1 MYPSE
6 RQEQILALLKEEK
19 SISVHKLAKLLFTSE
34 SSIRRDLAALQDLGH
49 LKRTF
54 GGAVLFE
61 SAEKEV
67 SLMYRSTQNM
77 REKAIIAQKAAVY
90 LADGM
95 TIFLDASSSA
105 AQMLPYLKKYNDL
118 TVITNSPQTSL
129 QLGEM
134 KIRNYCTGGLLLR
147 HSIAY
152 VGSGAEDF
160 IRRFNADLLFFSCRG
175 FSSEGGLTDSMEEE
189 ARIRQIMMKR
199 SRKTIFLC
207 DRSKYDQTFPYRI
220 CDIQD
225 VDVLISE

>member
-1 MYPSE
+1 MYPSQ

-34 SSIRRDLAALQDLGH
+34 SSIRRDLAALQDLGK

-77 REKAIIAQKAAVY
+77 QAKARIAEKAAVY

-105 AQMLPYLKKYNDL
+105 AQMLPHLKKFKDI
-118 TVITNSPQTSL
+118 TVITNSPQTSM

-152 VGSGAEDF
+152 VGGGAEDF
-160 IRRFNADLLFFSCRG
+160 IQRFHADLLFFSCRG
-175 FSSEGGLTDSMEEE
+175 FSPECGLTDSMEEE
-189 ARIRQIMMKR
+189 ARIRQIMMRR
-199 SRKTIFLC
+199 SRRKIFLC
-207 DRSKYDQTFPYRI
+207 DSSKYNRTFPYRI
-220 CDIQD
+220 CDVQD
-225 VDVLISE
+225 VDAVISE